1 MTAGENRSLIENLY
15 ATWYPILVRHCRRL
29 LGDHA
34 RSEDCA
40 QQALCDLYNQL
51 EAGNS
56 IDNPR
61 AWTLVVA
68 RRRAFADQRES
79 KILTQIDLGQFPN
92 ALSTTTPNF
101 EEAPEDFIRMLSVL
115 SPREEAVILLRLE
128 SLKYREIAE
137 RLGIASSTVNTLLA
151 RALEKLEH
159 WRTQSSRSGQIQS
172 KEKVHPRASRIQ

>member
-1 MTAGENRSLIENLY
+1 MPDGENRSLIENLY
-15 ATWYPILVRHCRRL
+15 ATWYPILIRHCRRL

-40 QQALCDLYNQL
+40 QQALCELYKQL
-51 EAGNS
+51 EAGHV

-68 RRRAFADQRES
+68 RRRAFQDQREA
-79 KILTQIDLGQFPN
+79 KILTQIDLGQIQIPDRE
-92 ALSTTTPNF
+92 SQPHQD
-101 EEAPEDFIRMLSVL
+101 ESSEDFPRMLAAL
-115 SPREEAVILLRLE
+115 TPREEAVILLRLE

-137 RLGIASSTVNTLLA
+137 RLSVTPSTVNTLLA

-159 WRTQSSRSGQIQS
+159 WRAQSRRNANPAA
-172 KEKVHPRASRIQ
+172 KEKANSRADRIQ